1 MSSLI
6 ALDPGIGRT
15 GFAVLNSKNGQVVP
29 LQYGCIT
36 TKVNGDLGKR
46 LLKLYT
52 QLTLIVKKYQ
62 PEIMV
67 LERLFFG
74 KNQTTAITVGQA
86 QGVMLLV
93 AAENKLKVDFVTPP
107 QIKSTL
113 TNYGAATKAQVL
125 KMVMLLLELKTPPT
139 PDETAD
145 ALACG
150 LTYLSI
156 HKFAS
161 VQ

>member
-15 GFAVLNSKNGQVVP
+15 GYAVLSSINGKVIP
-29 LQYGCIT
+29 LEYGCLV
-36 TKVNGDLGKR
+36 TKVNGALETR
-46 LLKLYT
+46 LLKLY
-52 QLTLIVKKYQ
+52 QELKQVVEKHQ
-62 PEIMV
+62 PQIMV

-93 AAENKLKVDFVTPP
+93 AAEQKLKIDFVTPP
-107 QIKSTL
+107 QIKAAL
-113 TNYGAATKAQVL
+113 TGYGAASKAQVM
-125 KMVMLLLELKTPPT
+125 KMVMLLLELNEVPT
-139 PDETAD
+139 PDDTAD

-150 LTYLSI
+150 LTYLAT
-156 HKFAS
+156 HKFN
-161 VQ
+161 QIQ